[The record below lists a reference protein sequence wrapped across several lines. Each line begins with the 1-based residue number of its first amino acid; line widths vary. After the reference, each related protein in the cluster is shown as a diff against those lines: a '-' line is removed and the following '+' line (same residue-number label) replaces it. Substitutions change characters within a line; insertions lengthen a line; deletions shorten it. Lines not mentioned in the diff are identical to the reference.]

1 MSYFLGIE
9 VKQNKEEIFI
19 SQEAYAKQIVKRFK
33 MEDCNLSSISVDY
46 DIKLSKNDESGWNS
60 LWELD
65 WKLKIFDMIEYFI
78 WCSIDEPID
87 GRD

>member
-1 MSYFLGIE
+1 MSYFLSIE

-46 DIKLSKNDESGWNS
+46 DIKLSKNDESG
-60 LWELD
+60 
-65 WKLKIFDMIEYFI
+65 
-78 WCSIDEPID
+78 
-87 GRD
+87 